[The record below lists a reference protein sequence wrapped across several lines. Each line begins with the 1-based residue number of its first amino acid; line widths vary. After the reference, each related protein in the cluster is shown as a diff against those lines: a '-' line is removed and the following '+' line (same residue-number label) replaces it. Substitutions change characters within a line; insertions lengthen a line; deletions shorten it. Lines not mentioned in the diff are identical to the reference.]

1 MAKKNRS
8 AKAARKA
15 RQARKDENAAMR
27 GEGRPLSRGRNL
39 EVLGMILGRAG
50 RAGHHGDA
58 RKQASRKACRGKV
71 RED

>member
-15 RQARKDENAAMR
+15 RQHRATERAAMR
-27 GEGRPLSRGRNL
+27 GKGSVSRGRNM

-50 RAGHHGDA
+50 RAGNHGDA
-58 RKQASRKACRGKV
+58 RKEQGRKGCRGKI

>member
-1 MAKKNRS
+1 MAKKKRT

-15 RQARKDENAAMR
+15 RKARAAEKAAMR
-27 GEGRPLSRGRNL
+27 GEGRPLSRGRNM

-50 RAGHHGDA
+50 RAGNHGDA